1 MNVSQDPAFML
12 KEALLS
18 RLRKQLW
25 RAGEQIPAER
35 HLSEHYGVS
44 RATVR
49 RVLQELKQAGLIR
62 QAVGSGTF
70 VADDILER
78 LPVSEAESPI
88 NISPAELMEA
98 RLLFEPALI
107 DLVIR
112 NGTAADFA
120 DLETCCREAEEAAT
134 LEQFE
139 YWDGAFHKRIA
150 EASRNIFLI
159 RVFELMNEV
168 RECAEWGIL
177 KKKSVSPERR
187 KIYQEEHRAL
197 ANALKMRDADMA
209 RQVLL
214 GHLVNVRRNML
225 NY

>member
-1 MNVSQDPAFML
+1 MNIAPDPAFML
-12 KEALLS
+12 KEALLT

-25 RAGEQIPAER
+25 RAGEQLPPER
-35 HLSEHYGVS
+35 QLGEHYGVS

-70 VADDILER
+70 VADDFLER
-78 LPVSEAESPI
+78 LPGTEAESPV

-98 RLLFEPALI
+98 RLIFEPALI

-112 NGTAADFA
+112 NGTSADFA
-120 DLETCCREAEEAAT
+120 DLETCCRKAEEATT

-150 EASRNIFLI
+150 EASRNNFLI